1 MTNQTSW
8 DTYKVVSK
16 KASNIKLNNLTMT
29 CIAHYTQR
37 DKLSINKK
45 ADIMSAFSWFQT
57 N

>member
-45 ADIMSAFSWFQT
+45 ADIMSAFSWLQT
-57 N
+57 Y